1 MNGAIMSLDTVFYL
15 SVYGLSAW
23 AGLTLAIAEGAV
35 WPTGL
40 TVPAAVAALVLVERR
55 RSIHLPV
62 RWANILGLLAAI
74 VSVAEFVGGD
84 IEARLLSGAH
94 FLVYVN
100 LVVLFL
106 RKLYWQYWWIC
117 ALSVLQMAVASVL
130 TSSPLFGLMLL
141 AYLTGAIWT
150 LSVFSLYVARQ
161 RTERSRRL
169 AEPTRGRQVGLPSGG
184 REGDASDRYAAFV
197 RPRRRSRAIGSI
209 QRDPGEQWVTPR
221 FAMTVLT
228 TVALS
233 LVVGAAF
240 FLFIPRFWL
249 GGSLAIASGDTAAA
263 HVTGFSDQVRLGEIG
278 RILESDARVFAMRLF
293 DARGEELNVER
304 FARERYGC
312 EEPYFRGKALEA
324 YAAGRWMS
332 RPTEPTELFPGL
344 ARFGATVRELPG
356 RRPSHLQFV
365 IQHFDLQPIAT
376 NVLFALV
383 PARWSGMYVQGARVD
398 FGDRPPN
405 DRSVIRIDVE
415 SKTLIRPGEI
425 PQDEALSYEVYG
437 PLSAEFPRGGSRGL
451 WRYRLLPP
459 GELERLRRL
468 ALEVVVAD
476 GSDLADVPPLQ
487 RAERLLHYLRDSQQF
502 GYTLD
507 ASIEDPTIDPVE
519 DFLFNRKRG
528 HCEYFASA
536 LALMLRAVDVPTRLI
551 TGFKG
556 GELNAL
562 TGEYTVE
569 QRFAHAWVE
578 AFLDGH
584 WVLLDPTPAVARNQ
598 SVRAAGEGLSLWKN
612 VKYLLQAGWSRNV
625 LEVNI
630 YQQRTKLYQ
639 PLYRWA
645 RDVLR
650 SVTEHTASAEGFS
663 RLIRKLRDPREWFSV
678 AGFLAVFVLAAVAGT
693 LFWLVRRVW
702 SELAGRTAA
711 RRWGPRRGPVVAFYE
726 RFLAV
731 VQRHGCHKTASQ
743 TPLEFAAA
751 VAERFAPVLESV
763 GLRGFPCELAELFYR
778 VRFGATALPPET
790 VRALEGRLKQFEHA
804 LQAGGGFASD
814 ATSRRRR

>member
-1 MNGAIMSLDTVFYL
+1 MSLDTVFYV

-23 AGLTLAIAEGAV
+23 AGLTLAIAEGALF
-35 WPTGL
+35 PTGL
-40 TVPAAVAALVLVERR
+40 TVPAALAALVFVERR
-55 RSIHLPV
+55 RFIHLPV
-62 RWANILGLLAAI
+62 RWANILGLLAA
-74 VSVAEFVGGD
+74 VMSVAEFVGGD

-106 RKLYWQYWWIC
+106 RKLYWQYWWVC

-130 TSSPLFGLMLL
+130 TNSPLFGLMLL

-161 RTERSRRL
+161 RIERSRRL
-169 AEPTRGRQVGLPSGG
+169 AEPTRRTWTAAAA
-184 REGDASDRYAAFV
+184 GDRPKDATNHHSAFV

-228 TVALS
+228 TVLLS
-233 LVVGAAF
+233 LGVGAAF

-249 GGSLAIASGDTAAA
+249 GGSLAIASADSRAA

-278 RILESDARVFAMRLF
+278 RILESDARVFSLRLF
-293 DARGEELNVER
+293 DARGQELDVER

-312 EEPYFRGKALEA
+312 DEPYFRGKALEA
-324 YAAGRWMS
+324 YAAGQWMS
-332 RPTEPTELFPGL
+332 RPVEPLELFPGR
-344 ARFGATVRELPG
+344 AFFGAAVRELSA
-356 RRPSHLQFV
+356 RRPSNAQFV
-365 IQHFDLQPIAT
+365 VQRYTLEPIRT

-383 PARWSGMYVQGARVD
+383 PRRWSGIFLQGARVD
-398 FGDRPPN
+398 FADRPPN
-405 DRSVIRIDVE
+405 ERAVVRIDIE

-425 PQDEALSYEVYG
+425 PQDEELTYEVYG
-437 PLSAEFPRGGSRGL
+437 PLSAEFPPGTSRGL

-459 GELERLRRL
+459 GDLQRLRRL
-468 ALEVVVAD
+468 ALEVVSPD
-476 GSDLADVPPLQ
+476 GAALTEIAPAE
-487 RAERLLHYLRDSQQF
+487 RAERLLHYLRDSQQL

-536 LALMLRAVDVPTRLI
+536 LALMLRAVDVPARLV

-578 AFLDGH
+578 AFLDGR
-584 WVLLDPTPAVARNQ
+584 WVLLDPTPALARNQ

-630 YQQRTKLYQ
+630 YQQRTRLYR

-645 RDVLR
+645 RDVLQ
-650 SVTEHTASAEGFS
+650 SVREHTGSAEGFF
-663 RLIRKLRDPREWFSV
+663 RLVRKLRDPREWFSV
-678 AGFLAVFVLAAVAGT
+678 TGFLAVFVLAGLASAVVWA
-693 LFWLVRRVW
+693 VRRAWAV
-702 SELAGRTAA
+702 LAGRSV
-711 RRWGPRRGPVVAFYE
+711 RQRWGARHRPVVAFYE

-731 VQRHGCHKTASQ
+731 VKQYGCRKAASQ

-751 VAERFAPVLESV
+751 VADRFAPVLESA
-763 GLRGFPCELAELFYR
+763 GLRAFPCELAALFYR
-778 VRFGATALPPET
+778 VRFGAVALPAET
-790 VRALEGRLKQFEHA
+790 VRELEARLKQFEHA
-804 LQAGGGFASD
+804 LQQGRAGAPKRSLFRKGG
-814 ATSRRRR
+814 